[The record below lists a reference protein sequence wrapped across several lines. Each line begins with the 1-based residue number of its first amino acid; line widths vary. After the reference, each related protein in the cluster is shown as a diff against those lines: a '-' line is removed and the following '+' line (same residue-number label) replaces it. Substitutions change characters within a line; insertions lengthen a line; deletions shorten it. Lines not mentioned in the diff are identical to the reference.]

1 MYKEKLSAENKILN
15 GIEAGHSSMQG
26 YRVNME
32 DQHIIDKMS
41 TIPDHTLLAIM
52 DGKLFFVNVV
62 ENTELIIF

>member
-1 MYKEKLSAENKILN
+1 
-15 GIEAGHSSMQG
+15 MQG